1 MSYHYLIVKSGLKR
15 LKPITEDFRTTINF
29 LNSSN
34 QRIVLFK
41 EYCNAKGVRPRKIG
55 LDMDVRWNS
64 TYLILKHL
72 IPYKDILS
80 VFINSHYGSE
90 LLSRNHWYVVEKVIK
105 FLELFYDSTVILSGV
120 YYATSPLIHS

>member
-1 MSYHYLIVKSGLKR
+1 MHLIKR
-15 LKPITEDFRTTINF
+15 IAE
-29 LNSSN
+29 
-34 QRIVLFK
+34 FK
-41 EYCNAKGVRPRKIG
+41 DYCLLQGVRPRKFG

-105 FLELFYDSTVILSGV
+105 FLELFYDSIVILSSV